1 MFLKK
6 LICYDSINCRS
17 FTSFVF
23 DSLDHVLVIEFVDS
37 NDRTKKSSPPTQQRS
52 PLTAIKRPQRSLESS
67 TAASRS
73 RAAAISS
80 TYYGSPSLRRNLLDA
95 ARTPDVSGKPM
106 NTVAPFRTR
115 QITQTNTPPN
125 MRRERKETQNSQS
138 SDSPSKKSSPKSNA
152 TNRINKS
159 TITGK
164 RIASSK
170 VDDKV
175 KRCHNGEAQKQPTV
189 GSRSGTFLKD
199 EPTILK
205 KVDIK
210 SSQIN
215 T

>member
-1 MFLKK
+1 M
-6 LICYDSINCRS
+6 
-17 FTSFVF
+17 
-23 DSLDHVLVIEFVDS
+23 IEFVDS

-73 RAAAISS
+73 RAAAISN

-95 ARTPDVSGKPM
+95 AKTPDVPSKPM
-106 NTVAPFRTR
+106 NAVAPFRMR
-115 QITQTNTPPN
+115 QVTQTNTPPN

-152 TNRINKS
+152 ANRMNKS

-170 VDDKV
+170 VDDKI

>member
-1 MFLKK
+1 M
-6 LICYDSINCRS
+6 
-17 FTSFVF
+17 
-23 DSLDHVLVIEFVDS
+23 
-37 NDRTKKSSPPTQQRS
+37 KKSSPPTQQRS
-52 PLTAIKRPQRSLESS
+52 PLTITKRPPRSLEGS

-80 TYYGSPSLRRNLLDA
+80 TYHGSPSLRRSLLDA
-95 ARTPDVSGKPM
+95 ARTPDIPSKPV

-115 QITQTNTPPN
+115 QVIQTNVSLNT
-125 MRRERKETQNSQS
+125 RREKKETQNSQS
-138 SDSPSKKSSPKSNA
+138 SDSPSKKSSPKSS
-152 TNRINKS
+152 IGSKMSKS
-159 TITGK
+159 VIAGK
-164 RIASSK
+164 RIVSK
-170 VDDKV
+170 VDDKI
-175 KRCHNGEAQKQPTV
+175 KKCHNVEAQKQPTV

>member
-1 MFLKK
+1 M
-6 LICYDSINCRS
+6 
-17 FTSFVF
+17 
-23 DSLDHVLVIEFVDS
+23 
-37 NDRTKKSSPPTQQRS
+37 KKSLPPTQQRS
-52 PLTAIKRPQRSLESS
+52 PLTITKRPPRSLESS

-80 TYYGSPSLRRNLLDA
+80 TYHGSPSLRRSLLDA
-95 ARTPDVSGKPM
+95 ARTPDVPSKPV
-106 NTVAPFRTR
+106 NTVVSFRTR
-115 QITQTNTPPN
+115 QVMQTNVLPN

-138 SDSPSKKSSPKSNA
+138 SDSPSKKSSPKSS
-152 TNRINKS
+152 IGCKMSKS
-159 TITGK
+159 VITSK
-164 RIASSK
+164 RIVSGK
-170 VDDKV
+170 TDDKI
-175 KRCHNGEAQKQPTV
+175 KKCHNVEAQRQLTV

>member
-1 MFLKK
+1 M
-6 LICYDSINCRS
+6 C
-17 FTSFVF
+17 
-23 DSLDHVLVIEFVDS
+23 S

-52 PLTAIKRPQRSLESS
+52 PLTAIRRPLRSLESS

-73 RAAAISS
+73 RTAAINS
-80 TYYGSPSLRRNLLDA
+80 TYYGSPNLRRNLLDA
-95 ARTPDVSGKPM
+95 AKTPDVPGKLM
-106 NTVAPFRTR
+106 NAVAPFKTR
-115 QITQTNTPPN
+115 QITQTNTPLN
-125 MRRERKETQNSQS
+125 TRRERKETQNSQS
-138 SDSPSKKSSPKSNA
+138 SDSPSKKSSPKSSA
-152 TNRINKS
+152 ANRMNKS

-164 RIASSK
+164 KLTSSK

>member
-1 MFLKK
+1 MKK
-6 LICYDSINCRS
+6 Y
-17 FTSFVF
+17 
-23 DSLDHVLVIEFVDS
+23 
-37 NDRTKKSSPPTQQRS
+37 SPPTQQRS
-52 PLTAIKRPQRSLESS
+52 PLTITKRPPRSLESS

-80 TYYGSPSLRRNLLDA
+80 TYHGSPSLRRSLLDA
-95 ARTPDVSGKPM
+95 ARTPDVPSKPV

-115 QITQTNTPPN
+115 QVMQTNVSLSAK
-125 MRRERKETQNSQS
+125 RERKETQNSQS
-138 SDSPSKKSSPKSNA
+138 SDSPSKKSSPKSSIG
-152 TNRINKS
+152 TKMNKS
-159 TITGK
+159 VIAGK
-164 RIASSK
+164 RIVNSK
-170 VDDKV
+170 ADDKI
-175 KRCHNGEAQKQPTV
+175 KRCHNVETQRQPTV